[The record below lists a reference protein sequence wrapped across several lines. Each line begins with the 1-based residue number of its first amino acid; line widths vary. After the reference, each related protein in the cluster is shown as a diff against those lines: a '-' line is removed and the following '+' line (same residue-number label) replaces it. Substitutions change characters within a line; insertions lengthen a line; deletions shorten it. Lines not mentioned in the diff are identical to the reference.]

1 MFIRT
6 ARTLTKTALFAC
18 VSVIALS
25 IVLPAS
31 SASYTL
37 EQPEYAQWGR
47 LAIQETQKRYPQ
59 AAIVDY
65 LHVGRVN
72 LASST
77 AEETFKL
84 WLRQNGREWGV
95 FVHIQFVTRTS
106 QVLSIRW
113 EKVSDT

>member
-1 MFIRT
+1 
-6 ARTLTKTALFAC
+6 
-18 VSVIALS
+18 
-25 IVLPAS
+25 
-31 SASYTL
+31 
-37 EQPEYAQWGR
+37 
-47 LAIQETQKRYPQ
+47 
-59 AAIVDY
+59 
-65 LHVGRVN
+65 VN